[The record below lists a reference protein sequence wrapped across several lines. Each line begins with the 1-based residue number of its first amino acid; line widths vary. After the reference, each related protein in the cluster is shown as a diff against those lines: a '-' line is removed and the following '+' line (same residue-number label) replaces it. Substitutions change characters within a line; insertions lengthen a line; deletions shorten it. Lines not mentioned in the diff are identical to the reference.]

1 VGGNSDPPGS
11 SAGPHARQ
19 KWENASSQLR
29 SVAPAPA
36 ARTVPV
42 DSTHEFDA
50 FRRQS
55 ETNKFDLSHGTLSSF
70 SRPSQSRQPSKS
82 NIEPPVSPRT
92 LYAPNQS
99 SAEDLRG
106 QDEERESGAEPE
118 SRPYFGVPRKE
129 SPGPMSPRQLAVAD
143 HRHAR
148 LSLPSNQLQTP
159 PIDAVPRVQRADTLP
174 LDLGK
179 DNPAMVTPQQLSVL
193 MEAFPKEILL
203 LDLRVFPH
211 FANSRICGA
220 LNLCIPT
227 TLLKRPS
234 FNVQKL
240 ADTFKTEADQEEF
253 ARWKKCRY
261 IAVYDANSSQLK
273 DASTSVH
280 VLRKFSSEGWMGQ
293 GIIVR
298 GGFLAVSRIVP
309 DAVDKTPVGQTGGA
323 ARQVLSLEAS
333 GQGAVPVAGGCEM
346 PASKSAANPFF
357 GNIRQNMDLLDGVG
371 QMPIKRP
378 AGLSKEAEQR
388 LPRWLREG
396 CNSEDQ
402 GKLVSEKFL
411 AIEKEEQKRMQQ
423 ALSGKVLYGSSTGEA
438 PTPVQIAGIEKGS
451 KNRYNN
457 IFPYDHSRVRLQGE
471 SAEGCD
477 YINANYVKAS
487 FSDKHYI
494 ATQAPI
500 PATFDDFW
508 RVVWEQD
515 ARVIV
520 MLTAESEGGQVKSH
534 PYWHAGTYGPLK
546 LKALSE
552 KHVALGPTKASIND
566 STPKRPSIGPRRSTA
581 PVATKEKS
589 RDQAPPSPT
598 SDTPSIIVRQFAL
611 SHSSYPFEPMR
622 EITQLHYSQ
631 WPDFGAPADAH
642 LLLSLIEQAN
652 KHAQRTSASPPS
664 STLPQAAAERRRKWV
679 VHCSAGCGRTGTFC
693 TIDSVI
699 EMLKRQKTIRRTQAH
714 EDAMEIDSEDDWLR
728 RDDVDLIAKTVED
741 FRLQRLSMVQ
751 NLRQFVLCY
760 EAVLQ
765 WVVDEQLRS
774 GTLATVSMM
783 KPQGL

>member
-1 VGGNSDPPGS
+1 
-11 SAGPHARQ
+11 
-19 KWENASSQLR
+19 
-29 SVAPAPA
+29 
-36 ARTVPV
+36 
-42 DSTHEFDA
+42 
-50 FRRQS
+50 
-55 ETNKFDLSHGTLSSF
+55 
-70 SRPSQSRQPSKS
+70 
-82 NIEPPVSPRT
+82 
-92 LYAPNQS
+92 
-99 SAEDLRG
+99 
-106 QDEERESGAEPE
+106 
-118 SRPYFGVPRKE
+118 
-129 SPGPMSPRQLAVAD
+129 
-143 HRHAR
+143 
-148 LSLPSNQLQTP
+148 
-159 PIDAVPRVQRADTLP
+159 VQRADTLP

-179 DNPAMVTPQQLSVL
+179 DNPAMITPQQLSVL
-193 MEAFPKEILL
+193 MEALPREILL

-211 FANSRICGA
+211 FANSRIRGA

-234 FNVQKL
+234 FSVQKL

-253 ARWKKCRY
+253 ARWKQCQY
-261 IAVYDANSSQLK
+261 IVVYDANSTQLK
-273 DASTSVH
+273 DASTSVN
-280 VLRKFSSEGWMGQ
+280 VLKKFSSEGWTGQ

-298 GGFLAVSRIVP
+298 GGFLAVSRTVP
-309 DAVDKTPVGQTGGA
+309 DAIDQIPVGQTGGA
-323 ARQVLSLEAS
+323 AKQVLSLEAS
-333 GQGAVPVAGGCEM
+333 GHGAVPVAGGCEM
-346 PASKSAANPFF
+346 PPSKSAANPFF

-378 AGLSKEAEQR
+378 AGLSKEAERR

-396 CNSEDQ
+396 CNTEDE
-402 GKLVSEKFL
+402 GKLVSDKFL
-411 AIEKEEQKRMQQ
+411 AIEKAEQKRMQQ
-423 ALSGKVLYGSSTGEA
+423 ALSGNVSYGSPTGEVKK
-438 PTPVQIAGIEKGS
+438 PVQIAGIEKGA

-471 SAEGCD
+471 PAEGCD
-477 YINANYVKAS
+477 YVNANYVQAS

-546 LKALSE
+546 LKNLSE
-552 KHVALGPTKASIND
+552 KRISLAPTKASMND
-566 STPKRPSIGPRRSTA
+566 SKPKRPSIGQRRSTA

-589 RDQAPPSPT
+589 RAQSPPSPT
-598 SDTPSIIVRQFAL
+598 SDTPSIIVRQFTL

-631 WPDFGAPADAH
+631 WPDFGAPADPQ
-642 LLLSLIEQAN
+642 LLLGLIEQAN
-652 KHAQRTSASPPS
+652 KYAQRTSASPT
-664 STLPQAAAERRRKWV
+664 STTLQQAAAERSRKWV

-699 EMLKRQKTIRRTQAH
+699 EMLKRQRTFRRAH
-714 EDAMEIDSEDDWLR
+714 ADEDAMDLDSEDDWLR

-751 NLRQFVLCY
+751 NLRQFGLCY

-765 WVVDEQLRS
+765 WVVDERLRS
-774 GTLATVSMM
+774 
-783 KPQGL
+783 